1 MDSIWQYGEC
11 MMSSIKK
18 KPKWEYQG
26 KTKKQVEFSEM
37 MAGGSMLLMII
48 LILVSWIWKLLT

>member
-1 MDSIWQYGEC
+1 
-11 MMSSIKK
+11 MSKK
-18 KPKWEYQG
+18 KTKFEYQG
-26 KTKKQVEFSEM
+26 KTKEQVQFSEM